1 MDTPVTL
8 EIPEET
14 NINSARVNEGGDDIV
29 HFDSDHDASYDE
41 DSDDVSRRRNCS
53 FFSLYVAQTLGVLT
67 TAGRLRVTKSFTT
80 AGQQCTKSGK
90 YHTIDNRTCT
100 I

>member
-1 MDTPVTL
+1 MKVEMALYILTQTMMHHMMRTMMVFQG
-8 EIPEET
+8 
-14 NINSARVNEGGDDIV
+14 EGTAG
-29 HFDSDHDASYDE
+29 
-41 DSDDVSRRRNCS
+41 
-53 FFSLYVAQTLGVLT
+53 FFSLYVEQTLGVLT

-100 I
+100 IQAI